1 MSNQVSKLTS
11 QQQKAIRLFL
21 SGRNDTQVAE
31 ELGVAR
37 QTVNN
42 WKNRRRVFVMELER
56 QQKELRRESQRQLWG
71 LVADSIGVLRQSL
84 ASDNERIR
92 QSTAVHVLKAIGL
105 YGLGPDEQWSEL
117 SALQPE
123 PNEIQILIE
132 QFRQMGSNVVSGSS
146 GNGH

>member
-1 MSNQVSKLTS
+1 M
-11 QQQKAIRLFL
+11 
-21 SGRNDTQVAE
+21 
-31 ELGVAR
+31 
-37 QTVNN
+37 
-42 WKNRRRVFVMELER
+42 
-56 QQKELRRESQRQLWG
+56 
-71 LVADSIGVLRQSL
+71 VADSIGVLRQSL

-123 PNEIQILIE
+123 ANEIQILIE
-132 QFRQMGSNVVSGSS
+132 QFRQMGSHVVSGSS